1 MTMPATRALVR
12 HFLGSFL
19 GRGVLEDE
27 GIESVRAVFFSVV
40 ALLVT
45 VGVFLPQQFQKI
57 YMDLA
62 HHQERYEQALLA
74 DGFFMLSLPF
84 LLAVFVAALV
94 APAMFPDEVDYITLV
109 PLPLSRRRIFAAK
122 LVALT
127 LFATGVLGGLTAF
140 TSIAF
145 PGFTHHP
152 IAPASLPVRT
162 AAHAAASM
170 ASGLLGFSL
179 VVALQ
184 GLTLILTPQRW
195 VPRVSVIVQCA
206 CVAGVI
212 LAAPLALQ
220 MTSERQWISSQPD
233 ALYWFPPAWTLGLEQ
248 WLIGAADGY
257 WTSMARMAT
266 GGLALVVTVGLLAYA
281 VLYRHAERLIL
292 PAPPTAR
299 GTIRDRIQR
308 APGVWHFTRVTLTRN
323 RLPLLLFLVF
333 TTSALAFMATDLAE
347 ALRAIQRGTGRAD
360 NIDTGITVVR
370 APLVLMLLGIVGLR
384 MAFLVPVMSRAN
396 WIFRVTDRPEA
407 RREHLKVVDRALLRW
422 VVLPVLALAVP
433 LQVVALQRASG
444 IALVLTA
451 LAGAVMVELALAGW
465 RRVPFT
471 CSWIPGQRPLV
482 FILLV
487 SAGAL
492 FVAATVLPTLI
503 IISAVYPMG
512 SPIFVGTVLATTAG
526 LLRWRRVRTW
536 ARRPLLFE
544 DEHYDKLQTLGLT
557 R

>member
-1 MTMPATRALVR
+1 MPATRALIR

-27 GIESVRAVFFSVV
+27 GIESVRAIFFSIF
-40 ALLVT
+40 AMLAT
-45 VGVFLPQQFQKI
+45 VGLFLPRQFHAI
-57 YMDLA
+57 YTGLA
-62 HHQERYEQALLA
+62 NNQNGYEQALLA

-122 LVALT
+122 LAALT
-127 LFATGVLGGLTAF
+127 LFGAVLLAGLTAL

-145 PGFTHHP
+145 PAFTHQP
-152 IAPASLPVRT
+152 IAEASLLRRT
-162 AAHAAASM
+162 VAHTIASLV
-170 ASGLLGFSL
+170 SGTLGFGL

-184 GLTLILTPQRW
+184 GLTLVLTPQRW

-206 CVAGVI
+206 CVTGVI

-220 MTSERQWISSQPD
+220 MTGQRQWISRQPD
-233 ALYWFPPAWTLGLEQ
+233 ALFWLPPAWALGLER
-248 WLIGAADGY
+248 WVTGLADAY
-257 WTSMARMAT
+257 WTRMAGT
-266 GGLALVVTVGLLAYA
+266 AGTAVLVVAAISLLAYA

-299 GTIRDRIQR
+299 GETRTQRQR
-308 APGVWHFTRVTLTRN
+308 APGVWRFTQVTLARN

-333 TTSALAFMATDLAE
+333 TASAIAFMATELAE
-347 ALRAIQRGTGRAD
+347 AAV
-360 NIDTGITVVR
+360 TVSRNPGFTTSLHLGATAVR
-370 APLVLMLLGIVGLR
+370 LPLVLMLLGIVGLR

-396 WIFRVTDRPEA
+396 WIFRVTDGPDT
-407 RREHLKVVDRALLRW
+407 RRGHLKVVDRALLRW
-422 VVLPVLALAVP
+422 VVLPAWLIGVP
-433 LQVVALQRASG
+433 LQVMSMQWAAG
-444 IALVLTA
+444 ISLALTA
-451 LAGAVMVELALAGW
+451 LIGAVLVELFLAGW

-482 FILLV
+482 FIFLASVGALIVVAGFLPMLVVV
-487 SAGAL
+487 SAVRSNGLL
-492 FVAATVLPTLI
+492 F
-503 IISAVYPMG
+503 M
-512 SPIFVGTVLATTAG
+512 FGTVLVATAG
-526 LLRWRRVRTW
+526 LLRWRRVQTW
-536 ARRPLLFE
+536 AEQPLLFE
-544 DEHYDKLQTLGLT
+544 DERYDKVQTLGLT